1 MTRTTPIAPVG
12 EAAEH
17 AEAVAWLARRIR
29 WERRLAELREST
41 AIDLVDDVEV
51 DEAA

>member
-1 MTRTTPIAPVG
+1 MTRTTPIAPVS
-12 EAAEH
+12 EAPEH
-17 AEAVAWLARRIR
+17 AEALAWLARRIR

-41 AIDLVDDVEV
+41 AIEILDDVEV